1 MVYRQSVGGAVT
13 LTNTLSFLRC
23 GLFCEASSTG
33 LIHTSWNGRGV
44 AVIAC
49 HALYNC
55 FPVFFFSLSLFSP
68 PPHRPA
74 CSYLSDL
81 DRIADSNYLP
91 TQQDVLRVRIPTTGI
106 IEYPFDLQSI
116 IFR

>member
-1 MVYRQSVGGAVT
+1 MDSVGGAVM
-13 LTNTLSFLRC
+13 LTNIPLFLRC
-23 GLFCEASSTG
+23 GLFREVSSTG

-55 FPVFFFSLSLFSP
+55 FPVFFFLSLSLSFSP
-68 PPHRPA
+68 PALPA

-81 DRIADSNYLP
+81 DRIADPNYLP